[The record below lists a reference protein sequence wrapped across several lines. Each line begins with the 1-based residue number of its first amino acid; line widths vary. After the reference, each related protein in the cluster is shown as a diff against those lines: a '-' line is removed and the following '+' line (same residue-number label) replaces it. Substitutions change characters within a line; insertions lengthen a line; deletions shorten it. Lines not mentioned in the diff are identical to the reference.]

1 RLTLGFTFLYW
12 TTVGR
17 AAGQVDESIN
27 PTQLGPGPVVGPPAP
42 QFSLRTT
49 DFWATGV
56 NMGLE
61 YQF

>member
-1 RLTLGFTFLYW
+1 YR

-17 AAGQVDESIN
+17 AAGQVEESIN

-56 NMGLE
+56 NVGLE